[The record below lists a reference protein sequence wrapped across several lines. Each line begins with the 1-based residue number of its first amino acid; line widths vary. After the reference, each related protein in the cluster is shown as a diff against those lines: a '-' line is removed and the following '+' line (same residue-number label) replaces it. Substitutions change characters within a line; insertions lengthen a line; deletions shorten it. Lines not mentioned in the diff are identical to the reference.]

1 MKLTRHR
8 MALAAVVAAGI
19 AAVGTGAAFATGTFG
34 SSQTPQQ
41 RQEVLL
47 QDLAGKLGVTVD
59 KLKEAIKGVAGD
71 QIDQALADGKI
82 TQAEADALKQKLEAG
97 TLPFGLG
104 AGIGGFG
111 RGHGGMFGGGM
122 QLDAAATYLG
132 VTQAELRTELQA
144 GKTLAQVAQD
154 KGKTVA
160 GLEQAMIDAQQADL
174 DQAVKDGKLTAAEE
188 TTILADLK
196 NRIDAIVN
204 GTKPAGRGGMRG
216 GFGFGAG
223 PQMHGG
229 FGAPA
234 QTPNASQQHTW

>member
-19 AAVGTGAAFATGTFG
+19 AAVGTGAAFATGTFS

-41 RQEVLL
+41 RQEALL
-47 QDLAGKLGVTVD
+47 QDLAGRLGVTVD
-59 KLKEAIKGVAGD
+59 KLKQAIKGVAGD

-82 TQAEADALKQKLEAG
+82 TQAEADALKQKIEAG

-104 AGIGGFG
+104 IGPGMGGFG
-111 RGHGGMFGGGM
+111 HGHGGMLGGGM

-132 VTQAELRTELQA
+132 VTQAELRTDLEA

-160 GLEQAMIDAQQADL
+160 GLEQAMIDAEKADL

-188 TTILADLK
+188 STILANLK
-196 NRIDAIVN
+196 DRIDAIVN
-204 GTKPAGRGGMRG
+204 GTAGGRGFGWGKMHDGGGMPQMRG
-216 GFGFGAG
+216 DS
-223 PQMHGG
+223 QMH
-229 FGAPA
+229 
-234 QTPNASQQHTW
+234 TW